1 MISTKKIIPLLTIGL
16 LLTACEEL
24 TGPQG
29 TLGAILGGT
38 AGGVIAS
45 EIDGSPQA
53 IAAGVI
59 LGGLIGGAIGDSLDQ
74 MDRRYMAETAQKSLE
89 SSPNG
94 KALVW
99 QNPDNGHS
107 GSLTPVKT
115 FKTKNDVY
123 CREFQQTVT
132 IDGQSELA
140 SGTACRQGDGTWK
153 IVK

>member
-1 MISTKKIIPLLTIGL
+1 MAPIKKIIPLLTVAL

-45 EIDGSPQA
+45 EVDGSPQA

-59 LGGLIGGAIGDSLDQ
+59 LGGLIGGAIGNSLDQ
-74 MDRRYMAETAQKSLE
+74 MDRQYMAETAQESLE
-89 SSPNG
+89 SSPTG
-94 KALVW
+94 EALTW
-99 QNPDNGHS
+99 QNPDNGHR

-115 FKTKNDVY
+115 FKTKDDVY
-123 CREFQQTVT
+123 CREFHQTVT
-132 IDGQSELA
+132 VDGQSELA
-140 SGTACRQGDGTWK
+140 AGTACRQSDGTWK
-153 IVK
+153 IIK